1 MFEWIALLL
10 FLFPLAY
17 SPGPGNMFFAALAA
31 HSGARAIGPALVGY
45 HVATLLVTILIGIG
59 LLQSL
64 HAFPT
69 FAKVIGV
76 LGSLYVFY
84 LAIRFIKAPAIKMTA
99 DAQHARTAGFT
110 DGAVLLL
117 LNPKAYLII
126 VLMFT
131 QFAPSELVPSAPL
144 IGALAIAVVFTANNL
159 VAFLFWSQMGDLLM
173 RRFRGGPQQKVIN
186 QGFGL
191 LMAAIAIWML
201 WANFQQ

>member
-1 MFEWIALLL
+1 MFEWLALLL

-45 HVATLLVTILIGIG
+45 HVATLLITILIGIG

-64 HAFPT
+64 YTYPT

-84 LAIRFIKAPAIKMTA
+84 LAIRFFKSPATKMA
-99 DAQHARTAGFT
+99 NGEQSVRAAGFT

-131 QFAPSELVPSAPL
+131 QFAPGELIPSAPL
-144 IGALAIAVVFTANNL
+144 IGALAIAVVFTTNNL
-159 VAFLFWSQMGDLLM
+159 VAFLFWSQMGNLLM
-173 RRFRGGPQQKVIN
+173 RRFRGGEQQRVIN
-186 QGFGL
+186 QGFGM

-201 WANFQQ
+201 WTNFQP